1 MSRCLSL
8 IAFATF
14 AVCLTVV
21 GGPALAWNPSGHM
34 IIAQIAYDKMD
45 DATKAK
51 AVELLRAHPRFQD
64 HFQRAMPKDIVK
76 GSPAG
81 QDAWCFAYA
90 ATWPDVVREVKNSV
104 TRDDVTKYHRGVWH
118 YIDIPIYL
126 NEDEQHQL
134 EHQVNQNL
142 SRELPE
148 NPDDST
154 MNVIQAEKNA
164 AKFVGDANAD
174 KEQRAVSLCWLLHLV
189 GDSHQPLHS
198 SALFTTHRFREGDHG
213 GNFLAPDYAY
223 KTFQGGY
230 TLHAFWDDAI
240 STDEPYSTCRILAYD
255 LEQNKELAEAGEK
268 ATAKL
273 DVGEWIDESHELC
286 KMYVYTPEVK
296 QQIAARE
303 GHSHL
308 GPLDLPPGY
317 ATNAEIVAERRA
329 VEAGSRLAKTLQQL
343 LQ

>member
-1 MSRCLSL
+1 
-8 IAFATF
+8 
-14 AVCLTVV
+14 
-21 GGPALAWNPSGHM
+21 
-34 IIAQIAYDKMD
+34 
-45 DATKAK
+45 
-51 AVELLRAHPRFQD
+51 
-64 HFQRAMPKDIVK
+64 
-76 GSPAG
+76 
-81 QDAWCFAYA
+81 
-90 ATWPDVVREVKNSV
+90 
-104 TRDDVTKYHRGVWH
+104 
-118 YIDIPIYL
+118 
-126 NEDEQHQL
+126 
-134 EHQVNQNL
+134 
-142 SRELPE
+142 
-148 NPDDST
+148 

-198 SALFTTHRFREGDHG
+198 SALFTTHRFRDGDHG

-240 STDEPYSTCRILAYD
+240 STDEPYATCRVLAYD
-255 LEQNKELAEAGEK
+255 LEQNKELAAAGEK

-273 DVGEWIDESHELC
+273 DVGDWIDESHELC

-317 ATNAEIVAERRA
+317 TTNAENRGGAAQPLKQAAGWRRRFSNCCSSCVARSGEPFGVPLSVDP
-329 VEAGSRLAKTLQQL
+329 VEATM
-343 LQ
+343 